1 MKVTIITATYNSAKT
16 LTSALQSVAMQDY
29 NNIEHIIIDGE
40 SKDNTLGIVNQFQH
54 ITKIVSE
61 KDGGIYDAMNKGIAL
76 SSGDIIGIL
85 NSDDF
90 YTSSTVISEIVQ
102 KFKLDNEIDCVYAN
116 LDYVDKD
123 DVTRIIRKW
132 RSGLFKENSFYMGWM
147 PPHPTFFVKK
157 TAYDKYGK
165 FNLQLRSA
173 ADYELMLRFL
183 FKHKCKCG
191 YLDKT
196 IVKMRT
202 GGISNKNIIARIKA
216 NLQDAEAW
224 KLNGLKPK
232 FYTMLLKPLRKII
245 QYF

>member
-1 MKVTIITATYNSAKT
+1 MKVTIITATYNSANT
-16 LTSALQSVAMQDY
+16 LSSALQSVAMQDY
-29 NNIEHIIIDGE
+29 SNIEHIIIDGK
-40 SKDNTLGIVNQFQH
+40 SKDNTLNIVKEFKH
-54 ITKIVSE
+54 INKVISE
-61 KDGGIYDAMNKGIAL
+61 SDKGIYDAMNKGIEI

-90 YTSSTVISEIVQ
+90 YPASTVISDIVD

-116 LDYVDKD
+116 LDYVDKN
-123 DVTRIIRKW
+123 DVTKIVRKW
-132 RSGLFKENSFYMGWM
+132 RSGLYKENSFYLGWM

-157 TAYDKYGK
+157 SVYEKYGK
-165 FNLQLRSA
+165 FNLQLKSA

-183 FKHKCKCG
+183 FKYKCKCG

-202 GGISNKNIIARIKA
+202 GGMSNKNIVARIKA

-232 FYTMLLKPLRKII
+232 FYTMIFKPLRKII
-245 QYF
+245 QYI